1 MAIFNSYV
9 TNYQRVLY
17 MIIYD
22 YVLYKIWYVMGI
34 WWDKKDLIIWPIMM
48 EYYIDIIMTARVF

>member
-34 WWDKKDLIIWPIMM
+34 WWDKMDLIIWPIMM